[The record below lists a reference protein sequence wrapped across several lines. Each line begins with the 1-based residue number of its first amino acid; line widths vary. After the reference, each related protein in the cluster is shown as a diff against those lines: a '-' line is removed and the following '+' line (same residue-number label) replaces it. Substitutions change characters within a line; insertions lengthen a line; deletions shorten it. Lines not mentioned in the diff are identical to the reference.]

1 MKTSQKITIIA
12 SFINVF
18 AVILGIVLFNPLQDI
33 VVGGLPVMTYG
44 LVLIAVAV
52 IVCGYVL
59 IPKIEALE
67 EKGD

>member
-1 MKTSQKITIIA
+1 MKTSSKIAIIA

-18 AVILGIVLFNPLQDI
+18 AVILGIALFNPLKSI
-33 VVGGLPVMTYG
+33 TIGPIPVMTYV
-44 LVLIAVAV
+44 LVLLAVAV

>member
-12 SFINVF
+12 SFANVL
-18 AVILGIVLFNPLQDI
+18 AVILGIALFNPLQHI
-33 VVGGLPVMTYG
+33 VVGGMPVMTYV
-44 LVLIAVAV
+44 LVLIAVSV